1 MKKYSGKRYNPVVAF
16 IGNILLVYVSYF
28 ICRVAYVLENWEV
41 FSSTLKENPMTELMC
56 GSLLFDTS
64 AILYT
69 NILYAVMMLLPFHL
83 KEQGGLGR
91 KWYSVAKIV
100 FFVVNSIAVVV
111 NLCDAVYFAYTG
123 RRTTISVLKEFGN
136 ESNLSGIF
144 FVEVM
149 RKWYLLLLGVVVI
162 YGLWRLYIAPEVKK
176 EKLWLRKEKMQYYIL
191 SGLVFLLY
199 IPLTIAGMRGGFTTA
214 VRPITISNANQ
225 YVNTPKEAAAILNT
239 PFSLIRTISQKT
251 FQVPNYFT
259 AEELDKVY
267 SPVHNSSN
275 LESSGSEEK
284 VTTMRKKN
292 VVVLIVES
300 FCKQYIGALNGL
312 DHGYA
317 PFVDEL
323 VNKSLTFEYSYC
335 NGRKSIDGMPSILS
349 SIPMFVEPFV
359 LTSASMN
366 DVGGMAR
373 ILGSE
378 GYETAFFH
386 GAANGSMGF
395 QAFSRSTGFGSYYGR
410 TEYNE
415 DKRFGGDNDF
425 DGTWAIWDE
434 PFMQY
439 YCTKMSEMKEPFMTA
454 VFTASSHHPF
464 AIPEKYK
471 DTYKE
476 EGDNP
481 IHKCIRYTDMALRK
495 FFESASKEKWFE
507 NTIFVMTSDHTNGVE
522 APEYGTDLGLY
533 SVPIIIYDPSGE
545 IKPERSMAIA
555 QQIDI
560 MPTILGYLGYDKPY
574 VAFGKDLLK
583 TSQED
588 SWAVNYLNGIYQF
601 VKGDYLLQFDGT
613 KTKAVYKFKTDKMLK
628 TNLVGK
634 IGDAQKNM
642 ENELKAIMQSYF
654 YRMTENKLI
663 FGR

>member
-16 IGNILLVYVSYF
+16 VCNMMLVYVSYF
-28 ICRVAYVLENWEV
+28 ICRVVYVLENGSAFGNLLSDNSV
-41 FSSTLKENPMTELMC
+41 GDLLC

-64 AILYT
+64 AIVYT
-69 NILYAVMMLLPFHL
+69 NALYAVLMLLPLHL
-83 KEQGGLGR
+83 KEQWVFGR
-91 KWYSVAKIV
+91 RWYGTAKGV
-100 FFVVNSIAVVV
+100 FFFVNALAVVA

-123 RRTTISVLKEFGN
+123 RRTTMTVLGEFGN
-136 ESNLSGIF
+136 ESNLGEIF
-144 FVEVM
+144 CTEIM
-149 RKWYLLLLGVVVI
+149 RKWYLLLLGVIVI
-162 YGLWRLYIAPEVKK
+162 YALWRFYFNPEIQRKHT
-176 EKLWLRKEKMQYYIL
+176 WNRKERTRYYVLRTI
-191 SGLVFLLY
+191 VFLIY

-251 FQVPNYFT
+251 FQVPNYFSG
-259 AEELDKVY
+259 EELDKMY
-267 SPVHNSSN
+267 SPVHN
-275 LESSGSEEK
+275 LDVKPSEESAK
-284 VTTMRKKN
+284 TAQSMRKKN

-312 DHGYA
+312 DHGYT
-317 PFVDEL
+317 PFIDEL
-323 VNKSLTFEYSYC
+323 VGKSLTFEYSYC

-349 SIPMFVEPFV
+349 SIPMFIEPFV
-359 LTSASMN
+359 LTPASMN
-366 DVGGMAR
+366 DVGGLAR
-373 ILGSE
+373 TLGGE
-378 GYETAFFH
+378 GYATAFFH
-386 GAANGSMGF
+386 GAENGSMGF
-395 QAFSRSTGFGSYYGR
+395 QAFSRSTGFEAYYGR

-464 AIPEKYK
+464 AIPEKYR

-495 FFESASKEKWFE
+495 FFESASKEKWFK

-560 MPTILGYLGYDKPY
+560 MPTVLGYLGYGKPY

-583 TSQED
+583 TPMENT
-588 SWAVNYLNGIYQF
+588 WAVNYFNGIYQF
-601 VKGDYLLQFDGT
+601 VKGNYLLQFDGT
-613 KTKAVYKFKTDKMLK
+613 KTKAVYEFKKDKLLK
-628 TNLVGK
+628 NNLLGK
-634 IGDAQKNM
+634 TGKNELEM
-642 ENELKAIMQSYF
+642 ESQLKAIIQSYMQ
-654 YRMTENKLI
+654 RMTENKLI
-663 FGR
+663 YGK

>member
-16 IGNILLVYVSYF
+16 IGNMMFVYVSYF
-28 ICRVAYVLENWEV
+28 ICRVAYILENWSA
-41 FSSTLKENPMTELMC
+41 FSSMLSENPIGELLC

-69 NILYAVMMLLPFHL
+69 NALYAVMMLLPLHL
-83 KEQGGLGR
+83 KEQGVFGR
-91 KWYSVAKIV
+91 KWYGTAKGV
-100 FFVVNSIAVVV
+100 FLFVNALAVVV
-111 NLCDAVYFAYTG
+111 NLCDAVYFAYSG
-123 RRTTISVLKEFGN
+123 RRTTMTVLGEFGN
-136 ESNLSGIF
+136 ESNLGEIF

-149 RKWYLLLLGVVVI
+149 RKWYLLLLGVVLI
-162 YGLWRLYIAPEVKK
+162 CGLWRFYLAPEIAKK
-176 EKLWLRKEKMQYYIL
+176 HFWKRNEKMQYYVSQII
-191 SGLVFLLY
+191 VFLLY
-199 IPLTIAGMRGGFTTA
+199 IPLTIAGMRGGLTTA

-239 PFSLIRTISQKT
+239 PFSLIRTMSQKT
-251 FQVPNYFT
+251 FQVPRYFT
-259 AEELDKVY
+259 AEELDKMY
-267 SPVHNSSN
+267 SPVHNQQVKPSSES
-275 LESSGSEEK
+275 LETSQP
-284 VTTMRKKN
+284 MRKKN

-312 DHGYA
+312 DHGYT
-317 PFVDEL
+317 PFIDEL
-323 VNKSLTFEYSYC
+323 VGKSLTFEYSYC

-349 SIPMFVEPFV
+349 SIPMFIEPFV
-359 LTSASMN
+359 LTPASMN
-366 DVGGMAR
+366 DVGGLAR
-373 ILGSE
+373 TLGGE
-378 GYETAFFH
+378 GYATAFFH
-386 GAANGSMGF
+386 GAENGSMGF
-395 QAFSRSTGFGSYYGR
+395 QAFSRSTGFEAYYGR

-464 AIPEKYK
+464 AIPEKYR

-495 FFESASKEKWFE
+495 FFESASKEKWFK

-545 IKPERSMAIA
+545 IKPERSKAIA

-560 MPTILGYLGYDKPY
+560 MPTVLGYLGYGKPY

-583 TSQED
+583 TPMED
-588 SWAVNYLNGIYQF
+588 TWAVNYFNGIYQF
-601 VKGDYLLQFDGT
+601 VKGNYLLQFDGT
-613 KTKAVYKFKTDKMLK
+613 KTKAVYEFKKDRLLK
-628 TNLVGK
+628 DNLLGK
-634 IGDAQKNM
+634 TGKNELEM
-642 ENELKAIMQSYF
+642 ESQLKAIIQSYMQ
-654 YRMTENKLI
+654 RMTENKLI
-663 FGR
+663 YGK